1 MRCIISD
8 IAFKILNTDQDNP
21 LVTEKNCFT
30 CLSNVI
36 SNAKDWE
43 GQRVARKSKQ

>member
-21 LVTEKNCFT
+21 LVTEKIF
-30 CLSNVI
+30 LP
-36 SNAKDWE
+36 A
-43 GQRVARKSKQ
+43 